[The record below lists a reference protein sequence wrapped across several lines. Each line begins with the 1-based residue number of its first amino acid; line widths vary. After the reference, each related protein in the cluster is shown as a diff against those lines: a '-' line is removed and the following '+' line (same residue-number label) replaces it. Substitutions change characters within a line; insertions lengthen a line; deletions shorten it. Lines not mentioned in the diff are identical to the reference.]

1 MHFTSFTVNV
11 LLIGSVPQ
19 SVKTAFFNLSV
30 SLGGLGCIRE
40 NILSVGQKCKLKLE
54 SINIKKK
61 THMANFTWNSEVKS
75 GLNNKE

>member
-11 LLIGSVPQ
+11 LLIGRVPQ

-40 NILSVGQKCKLKLE
+40 NNLSVGQKCKLKFGE
-54 SINIKKK
+54 YKYKKENTYGK
-61 THMANFTWNSEVKS
+61 LHMEFRSQEWSK
-75 GLNNKE
+75 